1 MSSPVLSVLARPAFA
16 NRRANPYNYLLYSA
30 LRARGVQVDEYA
42 LRRSMGRY
50 DIVHVHWPEST
61 FNETLTEAWV
71 TTRSLLATLDLL
83 RRRGAKLVWTVHNL
97 NAHERKYPQ
106 LEARF
111 MSEFLLRVD
120 ALIALGPT
128 SVALAR
134 ERHPELGTCP
144 AFVVPHHHYGDEYD
158 CDLDRERARQ
168 ELGLP
173 VTARILLFVGRVAPY
188 KGVPALI
195 RAVAELD
202 DPELCLVIAGRAKD
216 SQTAFEVRA
225 EARADPRVRLRL
237 DFLERRVLAA
247 YLRACDLVVLPYR
260 DVLNSGSAMLAQSC
274 ERPVLL
280 PRSGSFLDL
289 ERMLGSEWVLGYDRL
304 DADVLSTAIA
314 KAVSLRGRSNGE
326 RLRQLD
332 PELAAERTL
341 GAYSTLLGRA
351 VPERLSL

>member
-1 MSSPVLSVLARPAFA
+1 VSSPTISVLARPAFE

-30 LRARGVQVDEYA
+30 LRARGVRVDEYA
-42 LRRSMGRY
+42 LRRSVGRY

-61 FNETLTEAWV
+61 FNETLAEAWV
-71 TTRSLLATLDLL
+71 TTQSLLAALDLL
-83 RRRGAKLVWTVHNL
+83 RARGAKLVWTVHNL
-97 NAHERKYPQ
+97 NAHERKFPR

-111 MSEFLLRVD
+111 MNEFFRRVD

-128 SVALAR
+128 SVALVR

-144 AFVVPHHHYGDEYD
+144 AFVVPHHHYADEYA
-158 CDLDRERARQ
+158 CDLDREHARQ

-173 VTARILLFVGRVAPY
+173 RAARILLFVGRVAPY

-195 RAVAELD
+195 RAVRELD

-216 SQTAFEVRA
+216 SRTGAAVRA

-274 ERPVLL
+274 GRPVLL
-280 PRSGSFLDL
+280 PRTGGFLDL
-289 ERMLGSEWVLGYDRL
+289 EQLLGSEWVLGYDRL
-304 DADVLSTAIA
+304 DSDVLSTAIA
-314 KAVSLRGRSNGE
+314 RAVSLRGRSNGE
-326 RLRQLD
+326 RLRELD
-332 PELAAERTL
+332 PELAGERTL
-341 GAYSTLLGRA
+341 GVYSTLLGR
-351 VPERLSL
+351 S

>member
-1 MSSPVLSVLARPAFA
+1 VSSRPISVLARPAFE

-30 LRARGVQVDEYA
+30 LRARGVRVDEYA
-42 LRRSMGRY
+42 LRRSFGRY

-61 FNETLTEAWV
+61 FNETLAEAWV

-83 RRRGAKLVWTVHNL
+83 RARGAKLVWTVHNL
-97 NAHERKYPQ
+97 NAHERKFPR

-111 MSEFLLRVD
+111 MREFLLRVD
-120 ALIALGPT
+120 AVIALGPT
-128 SVALAR
+128 GVALAR
-134 ERHPELGTCP
+134 ERHPELGACP
-144 AFVVPHHHYGDEYD
+144 AFVVPHHHYADEYA
-158 CDLDRERARQ
+158 CELDRDRARR

-173 VTARILLFVGRVAPY
+173 RSARILLFAGRVAPY

-195 RAVAELD
+195 RAVRELD

-216 SQTAFEVRA
+216 SRTADEVRA
-225 EARADPRVRLRL
+225 EARADPRVLLRL
-237 DFLERRVLAA
+237 GFVPQQLLAA

-280 PRSGSFLDL
+280 PRSGGFLDL
-289 ERMLGSEWVLGYDRL
+289 ERLLGSEWVLGYDRF
-304 DADVLSTAIA
+304 DSGVLASAIA
-314 KAVSLRGRSNGE
+314 KAVSLRGRSNRE

-351 VPERLSL
+351 